1 VATREMAYTHL
12 KVCGMYLI
20 NVTIRWW
27 YVCRSHW
34 QEASESHVFS
44 IMVSSFYCGIQSKY
58 RSKPLTPTTLKTL
71 NKFKVVPKDVY
82 GSLPTMGKALNTI
95 SVT

>member
-1 VATREMAYTHL
+1 VATQEMAYTHL

-27 YVCRSHW
+27 YTCRSHW
-34 QEASESHVFS
+34 QEASEQHVFS

-58 RSKPLTPTTLKTL
+58 KTKPITPTTLKTL

-82 GSLPTMGKALNTI
+82 GSLPTMRKALNII